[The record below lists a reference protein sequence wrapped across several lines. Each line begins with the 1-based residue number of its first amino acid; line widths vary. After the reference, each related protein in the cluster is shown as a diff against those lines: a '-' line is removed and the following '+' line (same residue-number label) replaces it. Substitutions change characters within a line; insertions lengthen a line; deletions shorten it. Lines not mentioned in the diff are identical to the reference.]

1 MQKYKSSGLCKK
13 LVKKKQGAINV
24 TVTLNSFFFFLG
36 SVTPFLLLKVRKV
49 HSMPGCDKLI
59 QNDEPLPVSVTA

>member
-24 TVTLNSFFFFLG
+24 TVTLNSFFFFFKECHTFFVAESTQG
-36 SVTPFLLLKVRKV
+36 
-49 HSMPGCDKLI
+49 
-59 QNDEPLPVSVTA
+59 A